1 MLILGTSH
9 LALQKLNFPSF
20 QPVNSLNSSKSSFN
34 GKRTL
39 HLEYRSLFFFLL
51 ITPFL
56 QGNQ

>member
-9 LALQKLNFPSF
+9 VALQKLDFPSF
-20 QPVNSLNSSKSSFN
+20 QLVNSLNSSKSSFN

-39 HLEYRSLFFFLL
+39 HLEYRSFFLL